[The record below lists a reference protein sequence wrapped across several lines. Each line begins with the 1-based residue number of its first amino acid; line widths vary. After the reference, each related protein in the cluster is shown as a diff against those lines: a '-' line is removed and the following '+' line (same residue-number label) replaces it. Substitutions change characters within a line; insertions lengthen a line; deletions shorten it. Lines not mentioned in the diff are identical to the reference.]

1 MKQYRGSLLAYAFIG
16 ILSSLPFFAFYAVII
31 VVAVYSGPRKLDH
44 DFESNP
50 W

>member
-1 MKQYRGSLLAYAFIG
+1 MEASLEDAAGSIG
-16 ILSSLPFFAFYAVII
+16 EGSIKTAV
-31 VVAVYSGPRKLDH
+31 AMMTLMYSGPRKLDH